1 VNPAPR
7 STLDDPEHWRER
19 AEKARAVAEKLS
31 NPTAKAAMLSIAEQ
45 YERQGEDARQR
56 VAKNDHGDG

>member
-1 VNPAPR
+1 MNPAPR

-56 VAKNDHGDG
+56 V